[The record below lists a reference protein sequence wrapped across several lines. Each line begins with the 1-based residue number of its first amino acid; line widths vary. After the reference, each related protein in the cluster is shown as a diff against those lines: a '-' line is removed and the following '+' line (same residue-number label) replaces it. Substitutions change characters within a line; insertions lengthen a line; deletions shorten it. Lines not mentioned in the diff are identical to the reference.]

1 MADHQRRGRGSGLKT
16 HAITEKGSTPKSMSA
31 KGDSTEKLKGV
42 QISSLDEDDEV
53 EEVVEE
59 EEEEEEGDDSEEEE
73 EEEEG
78 DDSEEEEEPVT
89 LGFLEKTKNCW
100 SLLRQVF
107 PSKAGGV
114 PVLIFQLFKTP
125 FLSLILFYLS
135 AI

>member
-59 EEEEEEGDDSEEEE
+59 EEEEGDDSE
-73 EEEEG
+73 
-78 DDSEEEEEPVT
+78 EEEEEPVT

>member
-73 EEEEG
+73 E
-78 DDSEEEEEPVT
+78 PVT

>member
-59 EEEEEEGDDSEEEE
+59 EEEEGDDSEE
-73 EEEEG
+73 
-78 DDSEEEEEPVT
+78 EEEEEPVT

>member
-16 HAITEKGSTPKSMSA
+16 HAITEKGNTSKSMSA

-42 QISSLDEDDEV
+42 QISSLDEEDEV

-59 EEEEEEGDDSEEEE
+59 EEEEGDDSE
-73 EEEEG
+73 
-78 DDSEEEEEPVT
+78 EEEEEPVT
-89 LGFLEKTKNCW
+89 LGFLEKTKNSW
-100 SLLRQVF
+100 SLSRQVF

-114 PVLIFQLFKTP
+114 PVLIYFNSSKLLFFLCFYFNYPPFSLFKASP
-125 FLSLILFYLS
+125 VF

>member
-59 EEEEEEGDDSEEEE
+59 EEEEEGDDSE
-73 EEEEG
+73 
-78 DDSEEEEEPVT
+78 EEEEEPVT

>member
-1 MADHQRRGRGSGLKT
+1 MADHQRRGRGSDLKI

-59 EEEEEEGDDSEEEE
+59 EEEEGDDSE
-73 EEEEG
+73 
-78 DDSEEEEEPVT
+78 EEEEEPVT
-89 LGFLEKTKNCW
+89 LGFLEKTKNSW